1 MEYRPFTLEDLPQTA
16 KLYVDYYY
24 NTYEDGEGTIET
36 TTKRIHQV
44 MTRED
49 AFGLLLEDK
58 GKLLGFAMGYFE
70 QYDDCQAY
78 DLIEIVVAGERQNQG
93 LGTAFMQ
100 ELERQVRERGAM
112 LIQLQSVN
120 DEKHEH
126 FYDKL
131 GFKNAKNLVLKTKM
145 LG

>member
-1 MEYRPFTLEDLPQTA
+1 
-16 KLYVDYYY
+16 
-24 NTYEDGEGTIET
+24 
-36 TTKRIHQV
+36 

-49 AFGLLLEDK
+49 AFGQLLEDK

>member
-1 MEYRPFTLEDLPQTA
+1 MEYRPFTLEDLPRTA
-16 KLYVDYYY
+16 KLYVDYY
-24 NTYEDGEGTIET
+24 NAYEDGEVTIET

-58 GKLLGFAMGYFE
+58 GRLLGFAMGYFE

-93 LGTAFMQ
+93 LGTAFMR
-100 ELERQVRERGAM
+100 ELERRVREKGAM

-120 DEKHEH
+120 DAKHEH

-131 GFKNAKNLVLKTKM
+131 GFKDAKNLVLKTKM

>member
-1 MEYRPFTLEDLPQTA
+1 MEYRPFTLEDLPRTA
-16 KLYVDYYY
+16 KLYVDYY
-24 NTYEDGEGTIET
+24 NAYEDGEGTIET

-58 GKLLGFAMGYFE
+58 GRLLGFAMGYFE

-93 LGTAFMQ
+93 LGTAFMR
-100 ELERQVRERGAM
+100 ELERRVREKGAM

-120 DEKHEH
+120 DAKHEH

-131 GFKNAKNLVLKTKM
+131 GFRDAKNLVLKTKM

>member
-1 MEYRPFTLEDLPQTA
+1 MEYRPFTLEDLPRTA
-16 KLYVDYYY
+16 KLYVDYY
-24 NTYEDGEGTIET
+24 NAYEDGEGTIET

-49 AFGLLLEDK
+49 AFGLLLEDQ
-58 GKLLGFAMGYFE
+58 GRLLGFAMGYFE

-93 LGTAFMQ
+93 LGTAFMR
-100 ELERQVRERGAM
+100 ELERRVREKGAM

-120 DEKHEH
+120 DAKHEH

-131 GFKNAKNLVLKTKM
+131 GFKDAKNLVLKTKM

>member
-1 MEYRPFTLEDLPQTA
+1 MEYRPFTMEDLPRTA
-16 KLYVDYYY
+16 KLYVDYY
-24 NTYEDGEGTIET
+24 NAYEDGEGTIET

-58 GKLLGFAMGYFE
+58 GRLLGFAMGYFE

-93 LGTAFMQ
+93 LGTAFMR
-100 ELERQVRERGAM
+100 ELERRVREKGAM

-120 DEKHEH
+120 DAKHEH

-131 GFKNAKNLVLKTKM
+131 GFKDAKNLVLKTKM

>member
-1 MEYRPFTLEDLPQTA
+1 MEYRPFTLEDLPRTA
-16 KLYVDYYY
+16 KLYVDYY
-24 NTYEDGEGTIET
+24 NAYEDGEGTIET

-58 GKLLGFAMGYFE
+58 GRLLGFAMGYFE

-93 LGTAFMQ
+93 LGTAFMR
-100 ELERQVRERGAM
+100 ELERRVREKGAM

-120 DEKHEH
+120 DAKHEH

-131 GFKNAKNLVLKTKM
+131 GFKDAKNLVLKTTM

>member
-1 MEYRPFTLEDLPQTA
+1 MEYRPFTLEDLPRTA
-16 KLYVDYYY
+16 KLYVDYY

-49 AFGLLLEDK
+49 AFGLLLEDE
-58 GKLLGFAMGYFE
+58 GRLLGFAMGYFE

-93 LGTAFMQ
+93 LGTAFMR
-100 ELERQVRERGAM
+100 ELERRVREKGAM

-120 DEKHEH
+120 DAKHEH

-131 GFKNAKNLVLKTKM
+131 GFKDAKNLVLKTKM

>member
-1 MEYRPFTLEDLPQTA
+1 MEYRPFTLEDLPRTA
-16 KLYVDYYY
+16 KLYVDYY
-24 NTYEDGEGTIET
+24 TAYEDGEGTIET

-58 GKLLGFAMGYFE
+58 GRLLGFAMGYFE

-93 LGTAFMQ
+93 LGTAFMR
-100 ELERQVRERGAM
+100 ELERRVREKGAM

-120 DEKHEH
+120 DAKHEH

-131 GFKNAKNLVLKTKM
+131 GFKDAKNLVLKTKM

>member
-16 KLYVDYYY
+16 KLYVDYY

>member
-1 MEYRPFTLEDLPQTA
+1 MEYRTFTLEDLPRTA
-16 KLYVDYYY
+16 KLYVDYY

-49 AFGLLLEDK
+49 AFGLLLEDE
-58 GKLLGFAMGYFE
+58 GRLLGFAMGYFE

-93 LGTAFMQ
+93 LGTAFMR
-100 ELERQVRERGAM
+100 ELERRVREKGAM

-120 DEKHEH
+120 DTKHEH

-131 GFKNAKNLVLKTKM
+131 GFKDAKNLVLKTKM

>member
-1 MEYRPFTLEDLPQTA
+1 MEYRPFTLEDLPRTA
-16 KLYVDYYY
+16 KLYVDYY
-24 NTYEDGEGTIET
+24 NAYEDGEGTIET

-58 GKLLGFAMGYFE
+58 GRLLGFAMGYFG

-93 LGTAFMQ
+93 LGTAFMR
-100 ELERQVRERGAM
+100 ELERRVREKGAM

-120 DEKHEH
+120 DAKHEH

-131 GFKNAKNLVLKTKM
+131 GFKDAKNLVLKTKM

>member
-1 MEYRPFTLEDLPQTA
+1 MEYRPFTLEDLPRTA
-16 KLYVDYYY
+16 KLYVDYY
-24 NTYEDGEGTIET
+24 NAYEDGEGTIET

-58 GKLLGFAMGYFE
+58 GRLLGFAMGYFE

-93 LGTAFMQ
+93 LGTAFMR
-100 ELERQVRERGAM
+100 ELERRVREKGAM

-120 DEKHEH
+120 DAKHEH

-131 GFKNAKNLVLKTKM
+131 GFKDAKKLVLKTKM

>member
-1 MEYRPFTLEDLPQTA
+1 MEYRPFTLEDPPRTA
-16 KLYVDYYY
+16 KLYVDYY
-24 NTYEDGEGTIET
+24 NAYEDGEGTIET

-58 GKLLGFAMGYFE
+58 GRLLGFAMGYFE

-93 LGTAFMQ
+93 LGTAFMR
-100 ELERQVRERGAM
+100 ELERRVREKGAM

-120 DEKHEH
+120 DAKHEH

-131 GFKNAKNLVLKTKM
+131 GFKDAKNLVLKTKM

>member
-1 MEYRPFTLEDLPQTA
+1 MI
-16 KLYVDYYY
+16 Y
-24 NTYEDGEGTIET
+24 NAYEDGEGTIET

-58 GKLLGFAMGYFE
+58 GRLLGFAMGYFE

-93 LGTAFMQ
+93 LGTAFMR
-100 ELERQVRERGAM
+100 ELERRVREKGAM

-120 DEKHEH
+120 DAKHEH

-131 GFKNAKNLVLKTKM
+131 GFKDAKNLVLKTKM

>member
-1 MEYRPFTLEDLPQTA
+1 MEYRPFTLEDLPRTA
-16 KLYVDYYY
+16 KLYVDYY
-24 NTYEDGEGTIET
+24 NAYEDGEGTIET

-58 GKLLGFAMGYFE
+58 GRLLGFAMGYFE

-93 LGTAFMQ
+93 LGTAFMR
-100 ELERQVRERGAM
+100 ELERRVREKGAM

-120 DEKHEH
+120 DAKHEH

-131 GFKNAKNLVLKTKM
+131 GFKDTKNLVLKTKM

>member
-1 MEYRPFTLEDLPQTA
+1 MEYRPFTLEDLPRTA
-16 KLYVDYYY
+16 KLYVDYY
-24 NTYEDGEGTIET
+24 NAYEDGEGTIET

-58 GKLLGFAMGYFE
+58 GRLLGFAMGYFE

-93 LGTAFMQ
+93 LGTAFML
-100 ELERQVRERGAM
+100 ELERRVREKGAM

-120 DEKHEH
+120 DAKHEH

-131 GFKNAKNLVLKTKM
+131 GFKDAKNLVLKTKM

>member
-1 MEYRPFTLEDLPQTA
+1 MEYRPFILEDLPRTA
-16 KLYVDYYY
+16 KLYVDYY
-24 NTYEDGEGTIET
+24 NAYEDGEGTIET

-58 GKLLGFAMGYFE
+58 GRLLGFAMGYFE

-93 LGTAFMQ
+93 LGTAFMR
-100 ELERQVRERGAM
+100 ELERRVREKGAM

-120 DEKHEH
+120 DAKHEH

-131 GFKNAKNLVLKTKM
+131 GFKDAKNLVLKTKM

>member
-1 MEYRPFTLEDLPQTA
+1 MEYRPFTLEDLPRTA
-16 KLYVDYYY
+16 KLYVDYY
-24 NTYEDGEGTIET
+24 NAYEDGEGTIET

-58 GKLLGFAMGYFE
+58 SRLLGFAMGYFE

-93 LGTAFMQ
+93 LGTAFMR
-100 ELERQVRERGAM
+100 ELERRVREKGAM

-120 DEKHEH
+120 DAKHEH

-131 GFKNAKNLVLKTKM
+131 GFKDAKNLVLKTKM

>member
-1 MEYRPFTLEDLPQTA
+1 MEYRPFTLEDLPRTA
-16 KLYVDYYY
+16 KLYVDYY
-24 NTYEDGEGTIET
+24 NSYEDGEGTIET

-93 LGTAFMQ
+93 LGTAFMR
-100 ELERQVRERGAM
+100 ELERRVREKGAM

-120 DEKHEH
+120 DAKHEH

-131 GFKNAKNLVLKTKM
+131 GFKDAKNLVLKTKM

>member
-1 MEYRPFTLEDLPQTA
+1 MEYRPFTLEDLPRTA
-16 KLYVDYYY
+16 KLYVDYY
-24 NTYEDGEGTIET
+24 NAYEDGEGTIET

-58 GKLLGFAMGYFE
+58 GRLLGFAMGYFE

-93 LGTAFMQ
+93 LGTAFMR
-100 ELERQVRERGAM
+100 ELERRVREKGAM

-120 DEKHEH
+120 DAKHEH

-131 GFKNAKNLVLKTKM
+131 GFKDAKNLVLKTKM
-145 LG
+145 FG

>member
-1 MEYRPFTLEDLPQTA
+1 MTYKRLVSEDIERVVP
-16 KLYVDYYY
+16 LYIEYY
-24 NTYEDGEGTIET
+24 NSNEGGEWTEET
-36 TTKRIHQV
+36 TYKRIRQV

-49 AFGLLLEDK
+49 AFGLLLEEQ
-58 GKLLGFAMGYFE
+58 GEVLGFAMGYFE

-78 DLIEIVVAGERQNQG
+78 DLIEIVIVGERQGQG
-93 LGTAFMQ
+93 LGTAFME
-100 ELERQVRERGAM
+100 ELERQVKERGAM

-120 DEKHEH
+120 DEKHDH

-131 GFKNAKNLVLKTKM
+131 GFKNTKNLVLKTKF

>member
-1 MEYRPFTLEDLPQTA
+1 MEYRPFTLEDLPRTA
-16 KLYVDYYY
+16 KLYVDYY
-24 NTYEDGEGTIET
+24 NAYEDGEGTIET

-58 GKLLGFAMGYFE
+58 GRLLGFAMGYFE
-70 QYDDCQAY
+70 QSADCKAY
-78 DLIEIVVAGERQNQG
+78 DLIEIVVAGGRQNQG
-93 LGTAFMQ
+93 LGTAFMR
-100 ELERQVRERGAM
+100 ELERRVREKGAM

-120 DEKHEH
+120 DAKHEH

-131 GFKNAKNLVLKTKM
+131 GFKDAKNLVLKTKM

>member
-1 MEYRPFTLEDLPQTA
+1 MEYRPFTLEDLPRTA
-16 KLYVDYYY
+16 KLYVDYY

-49 AFGLLLEDK
+49 AFGLLLEDE
-58 GKLLGFAMGYFE
+58 GRLLGFAMGYFE

-93 LGTAFMQ
+93 LGTAFMR
-100 ELERQVRERGAM
+100 ELERRVREKGAM

-120 DEKHEH
+120 DAKHEH

-131 GFKNAKNLVLKTKM
+131 GFMDAKNLVLKTKM

>member
-1 MEYRPFTLEDLPQTA
+1 MEYRPFTLEDLPRTA
-16 KLYVDYYY
+16 KLYVDYY
-24 NTYEDGEGTIET
+24 NAYEDGEGTIET

-49 AFGLLLEDK
+49 SFGLLLEDK
-58 GKLLGFAMGYFE
+58 GRLLGFAMGYFE

-78 DLIEIVVAGERQNQG
+78 DLIEIVVAWERQNQG
-93 LGTAFMQ
+93 LGTAFMR
-100 ELERQVRERGAM
+100 ELERRVREKGAM

-120 DEKHEH
+120 DAKHEH

-131 GFKNAKNLVLKTKM
+131 GFKDAKNLVLKTKM

>member
-1 MEYRPFTLEDLPQTA
+1 MEYRPFTLEDLPRTA
-16 KLYVDYYY
+16 KLYVDYY
-24 NTYEDGEGTIET
+24 NAYEDGEGTIET

-58 GKLLGFAMGYFE
+58 GRLLGFAMGYFE

-93 LGTAFMQ
+93 LGTAFMR
-100 ELERQVRERGAM
+100 ELERRVREKGAM

-120 DEKHEH
+120 DAKHEH

-131 GFKNAKNLVLKTKM
+131 GFKDAKNLVLKTKM

>member
-1 MEYRPFTLEDLPQTA
+1 MEYRPFTLEDLPRTA
-16 KLYVDYYY
+16 QLYVDYY
-24 NTYEDGEGTIET
+24 NAYEHGEGTIET

-58 GKLLGFAMGYFE
+58 GRLLGFAMGYFE

-93 LGTAFMQ
+93 LGTAFMR
-100 ELERQVRERGAM
+100 ELERRVREKGAM

-120 DEKHEH
+120 DAKHEH

-131 GFKNAKNLVLKTKM
+131 GFKDAKNLVLKTKM

>member
-1 MEYRPFTLEDLPQTA
+1 MEYRPFTLEDLPRTA
-16 KLYVDYYY
+16 KLYVDYY
-24 NTYEDGEGTIET
+24 NAYEDGEGTIET

-58 GKLLGFAMGYFE
+58 GRLLGFAMGYFE

-93 LGTAFMQ
+93 LGTAFMR
-100 ELERQVRERGAM
+100 ELERRVREKGAM

-120 DEKHEH
+120 DAKHEH
-126 FYDKL
+126 FCDKL
-131 GFKNAKNLVLKTKM
+131 GFKDAKNLVLKTKM

>member
-1 MEYRPFTLEDLPQTA
+1 MEYIPFTLEDLPQTA
-16 KLYVDYYY
+16 KLYVDYY

-58 GKLLGFAMGYFE
+58 GRLLGFAMGYFE

>member
-1 MEYRPFTLEDLPQTA
+1 MEYRPFTLEDLPRTA
-16 KLYVDYYY
+16 KLYVDYY
-24 NTYEDGEGTIET
+24 NAYEDGEGTIET

-49 AFGLLLEDK
+49 AFGLLLEDE
-58 GKLLGFAMGYFE
+58 GRLLGFAMGYFE

-93 LGTAFMQ
+93 LGTAFMR
-100 ELERQVRERGAM
+100 ELERRVREKGAM

-120 DEKHEH
+120 DAKHEH

-131 GFKNAKNLVLKTKM
+131 GFKDAKNLVLKTKM

>member
-1 MEYRPFTLEDLPQTA
+1 MEYRPFTLEDVPRTA
-16 KLYVDYYY
+16 KLYVDYY
-24 NTYEDGEGTIET
+24 NAYEDGEGTIET

-58 GKLLGFAMGYFE
+58 GRLLGFAMGYFE
-70 QYDDCQAY
+70 QYEDCQAY
-78 DLIEIVVAGERQNQG
+78 DMIEIVVAGERQNQG
-93 LGTAFMQ
+93 LGTAFMR
-100 ELERQVRERGAM
+100 ELERRVREKGAM

-120 DEKHEH
+120 DAKHEH

-131 GFKNAKNLVLKTKM
+131 GFKDAKNLVLKTKM

>member
-1 MEYRPFTLEDLPQTA
+1 M
-16 KLYVDYYY
+16 YVDYYNAY
-24 NTYEDGEGTIET
+24 VDGEGSIET

-58 GKLLGFAMGYFE
+58 GRLLGFAMGYFE

-93 LGTAFMQ
+93 LGTAFMR
-100 ELERQVRERGAM
+100 ELERRVREKGAM

-120 DEKHEH
+120 DAKHEH

-131 GFKNAKNLVLKTKM
+131 GFKDAKNLVLKTKM

>member
-1 MEYRPFTLEDLPQTA
+1 MEYRPFTLEDLPRTA
-16 KLYVDYYY
+16 KLYVDYY
-24 NTYEDGEGTIET
+24 NAYEDGEGTIET

-58 GKLLGFAMGYFE
+58 GRLLGFAMGYFE

-93 LGTAFMQ
+93 LGTAFMR
-100 ELERQVRERGAM
+100 ELERRVREKGAM

-120 DEKHEH
+120 DAKHEH
-126 FYDKL
+126 FYDRL
-131 GFKNAKNLVLKTKM
+131 GFKDAKNLVLKTKM

>member
-1 MEYRPFTLEDLPQTA
+1 MEYRPFTLEDLPRTA
-16 KLYVDYYY
+16 KLYVDYY
-24 NTYEDGEGTIET
+24 NAYEDGEGTIET

-58 GKLLGFAMGYFE
+58 GRLLGFAMGYFE

-78 DLIEIVVAGERQNQG
+78 DLIEIVVTGERQNQG
-93 LGTAFMQ
+93 LGTAFMR
-100 ELERQVRERGAM
+100 ELERRVREKGAM

-120 DEKHEH
+120 DAKHEH

-131 GFKNAKNLVLKTKM
+131 GFKDAKNLVLKTKM